1 MKNYSSITENKDILT
16 KEYADS
22 NFMPFSGGTFTGNVA
37 FSSGQGHLRTDLIK
51 SADDSKWIA
60 EFTSAGLELGGSG
73 YALRFYSSTRPVVAN
88 LGKELAYTSDIPA
101 AVTESTVSSW
111 GFTKNIGT
119 ITGIKMNG
127 SSKGTSGVVDLGT
140 VITDVSGKANLSG
153 GNTFSGLQ
161 TVNAPANS
169 SGTEQATAKFKTAN
183 GGSITFGKEGPNSGT
198 MIRLDQK
205 DGTCRLR
212 FRSSATAGA
221 MVWEQPEQ
229 GASLYVDLGK
239 EGADKHRITFPSSAG
254 TLALTAQ
261 IPTSSTVSG
270 WGFTKNTGTVTSVA
284 VKMNGTTKGT
294 VTSSGTIDLG
304 TVITSHQ
311 DISGLMP
318 KSGGT
323 FTGNIS
329 VPKTITFTDETN
341 PFIKMRTGSTDF
353 YFQST
358 SGQFGLGPT
367 WNKATHWDANGN
379 VTFPTVPKV
388 GSTSLVLTSAFSLSG
403 TTLTI
408 TI

>member
-1 MKNYSSITENKDILT
+1 MLEEYMKNYSSITENKDITT
-16 KEYADS
+16 KEYVDS
-22 NFMPFSGGTFTGNVA
+22 NFMPFSGGTFKGNVT
-37 FSSGQGHLRTDLIK
+37 FSSGQAHLRTDLIK

-60 EFTSAGLELGGSG
+60 EFTSAGLEIGGSG
-73 YALRFYSSTRPVVAN
+73 TPLRFYSSTRPVIAN
-88 LGKELAYTSDIPA
+88 QNKELAYTSDIPD
-101 AVTESTVSSW
+101 
-111 GFTKNIGT
+111 I
-119 ITGIKMNG
+119 
-127 SSKGTSGVVDLGT
+127 
-140 VITDVSGKANLSG
+140 SGKANLSG

-161 TVNAPANS
+161 TVNAPTNS

-183 GGSITFGKEGPNSGT
+183 GGSITFGKEGSNSGT

-212 FRSSATAGA
+212 FRSSSTAGA

-229 GASLYVDLGK
+229 GASLFIDLGK
-239 EGADKHRITFPSSAG
+239 SGADYHRIAFPSSAG
-254 TLALTAQ
+254 TLALTHQ

-284 VKMNGTTKGT
+284 VKMNGTTIGT

-304 TVITSHQ
+304 TVLTNASAFATSAQ
-311 DISGLMP
+311 GTKADNAMP

-367 WNKATHWDANGN
+367 WDKATHWDANGN

-403 TTLTI
+403 KTLTI